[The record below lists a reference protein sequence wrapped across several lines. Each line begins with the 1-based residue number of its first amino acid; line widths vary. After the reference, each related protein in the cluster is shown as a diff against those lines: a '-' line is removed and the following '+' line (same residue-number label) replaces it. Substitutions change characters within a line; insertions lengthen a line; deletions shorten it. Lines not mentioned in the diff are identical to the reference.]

1 MAGSVN
7 KVILLGNLG
16 QDPDVRTM
24 QSGKK
29 VATMSIATSD
39 SWKDKDTGEK
49 KEKTEWHRIVVFNE
63 GLVGVVEN
71 YINKG
76 SKLYIE
82 GALQT
87 RKWTDDS
94 GTEKYT
100 TEIVIQGYGGR
111 IDIVS
116 AKGSNQEHL
125 ESQDIADS
133 KDTSEKKIDSKDVKE
148 KTIDDKSEDV
158 KEKTIDDK
166 SDNLNEEDIPF

>member
-39 SWKDKDTGEK
+39 SWKDKETGEK

-71 YINKG
+71 YIKKG
-76 SKLYIE
+76 TKLYIE

-116 AKGSNQEHL
+116 AKGNNQEHL
-125 ESQDIADS
+125 ESQDMTDSNDASEKKKDS
-133 KDTSEKKIDSKDVKE
+133 KDD
-148 KTIDDKSEDV
+148 

>member
-16 QDPDVRTM
+16 QDPDIRTM
-24 QSGKK
+24 QNGKK
-29 VATMSIATSD
+29 VCTFSIATSN
-39 SWKDKDTGEK
+39 SWKDKETGEK
-49 KEKTEWHRIVVFNE
+49 KEKTEWHRVVVFNE

-71 YINKG
+71 YIKKG
-76 SKLYIE
+76 TKLYIE

-116 AKGSNQEHL
+116 AKGNNQEQSENQDVL
-125 ESQDIADS
+125 ENNDVA
-133 KDTSEKKIDSKDVKE
+133 KKAIDSKDKKE
-148 KTIDDKSEDV
+148 QS
-158 KEKTIDDK
+158 IDDK
-166 SDNLNEEDIPF
+166 SDNLKEEDIPF

>member
-29 VATMSIATSD
+29 IATMSIATSD

-63 GLVGVVEN
+63 GLIGVVEN
-71 YINKG
+71 YIKKG
-76 SKLYIE
+76 TKLYIE

-87 RKWTDDS
+87 RKWTDDA

-116 AKGSNQEHL
+116 AKGNNQEHL
-125 ESQDIADS
+125 ESQDIAYNNDA
-133 KDTSEKKIDSKDVKE
+133 SEKKIDSKDDKE
-148 KTIDDKSEDV
+148 KT
-158 KEKTIDDK
+158 TDDK

>member
-29 VATMSIATSD
+29 IATMSLATSD
-39 SWKDKDTGEK
+39 SWKDKETGEK

-71 YINKG
+71 YIKKG
-76 SKLYIE
+76 TKLYIE

-100 TEIVIQGYGGR
+100 TEVVIQGFGGR

-116 AKGSNQEHL
+116 AKGNNQEHL
-125 ESQDIADS
+125 ESQDMTDSNDASEKKKDS
-133 KDTSEKKIDSKDVKE
+133 KDD
-148 KTIDDKSEDV
+148 